1 MWISFAGEHADRG
14 RVIRGK
20 EIPAFCLD
28 GIRREG
34 SRSRDIHGGPV
45 CHVEMAISY
54 GYFLHY
60 NMYTN

>member
-1 MWISFAGEHADRG
+1 VWISFAGEHADRG

-20 EIPAFCLD
+20 EITAFCLA

-34 SRSRDIHGGPV
+34 PRSRDIHGGAV
-45 CHVEMAISY
+45 YHVEMSISD

-60 NMYTN
+60 NMYTD